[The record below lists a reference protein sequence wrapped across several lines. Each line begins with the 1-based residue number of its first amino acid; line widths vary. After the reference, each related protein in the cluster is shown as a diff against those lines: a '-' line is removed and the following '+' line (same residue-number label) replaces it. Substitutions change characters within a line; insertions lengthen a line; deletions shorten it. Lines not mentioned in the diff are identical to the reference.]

1 MTHGKFVGII
11 FTFAVVAFAGTIHA
25 QQDTAGSSI
34 KQDAKAAGKDIG
46 HGARTVGHE
55 TKRIAI
61 KVGHGARDAG
71 KGIGHGAREGWDAT
85 KKAVKGIFKGD

>member
-1 MTHGKFVGII
+1 MTRGKFAGII

-25 QQDTAGSSI
+25 QQGSASSGI
-34 KQDAKAAGKDIG
+34 KQDVKAAGRDIG

-55 TKRIAI
+55 TKRVAI
-61 KVGHGARDAG
+61 KIGHGARDAG